1 MESQSETIQTEVIVN
16 CDAPTSIAS
25 VSGGAEAAL
34 PPKTTKQNIER
45 MNELK
50 AKNLDTLSMDDLY
63 NNLKVYEAE
72 IKGQSNSTSNFQ
84 NGQAFASTY
93 ADDVMF
99 SFFANQ
105 SNSPQLD
112 NEDLEQID
120 TDDLEEMD
128 LKWQTKVEC
137 YNCHRRGHFAREC
150 MAPRSWGNK
159 NGDITKRV
167 VPVET
172 PAKALV
178 VTNGM
183 GYDWSYR
190 AEEGPT
196 DFALIAFLS
205 LGSSSS
211 DTEVRDNS
219 ITKLKNQLKESLK
232 EKDDL
237 KLKLENQLNERDL
250 NNKSDVFES
259 ASDSSVNE
267 SEEDNNQ
274 ANDRDKAGE
283 GYHAVHLLYTGNFMP
298 PRPNMSFVGLDDY
311 VFKSAISEIV
321 TRKSI
326 LNNEDQEIF
335 DSGCSRHM
343 MRNKSFLTDYQ
354 EIDGGFVAFGGS
366 SKRVNTACYIH
377 DRVLV
382 TQPHNKTPYELL
394 IGRSPNLDFM
404 RPFGCPV
411 TILNTLDHLGKFEW
425 KADEEF
431 LVGYSINYKAFR
443 EKSSD
448 HEYILLPFMPSHS
461 PLSSSI
467 QSSDDK
473 DADEAPGKGDES
485 VSKGSRID
493 NQERFDSSTQDVNT
507 GEPSI
512 NTANTNINIGSL
524 NINNV
529 GSNDPSMPSFEET
542 GIFDDVYDDK
552 EVGAEADINN
562 LKLLTVVSHIP
573 TTRVYKDHLKEQIIG
588 DLNLATQ
595 TKRMI
600 NFSEE
605 NVMVYVDDIIFGS
618 TKKSLCDEF
627 EQMMHKRFQMSSMRE
642 LTFFLGLQI
651 ASTLMEPNKALIKD
665 TEAEDINVHLYKS
678 MIGSLM
684 YLIASM
690 PNIMFVVCACAMF
703 QVTPKTSHLHDVK
716 RIFRYL
722 KGQPKLGLWL
732 ISWQCKKQ
740 TIVAN
745 STNEAEY
752 VAAASCCGQIRALV
766 NGKNIITEASIRRDL
781 RLDDDEGT
789 ACLPNAAIFEELVR
803 MRVLSLEQIKTNQAA
818 KIKKL
823 KKRVKKLEGKKNKR
837 THGLKRLYKVRLTA
851 RVEYFKEDEGLGDQ
865 EDASKQGRITVID
878 ADEDLSLIDETAQDQ
893 ERINDEDL
901 FGFNDLDEVSTAA
914 DEVVTTTKSV
924 EGIIAATTPLISKD
938 DVTLAQTLV
947 EIKAAKPKAKEA
959 KDKDKGI
966 MMEPGKPLKKKDQ
979 ITFDEEVARK
989 LDAQMKAKRKR
1000 GQLGRRMKQT
1010 ELLQESNTFV
1020 AMDSEVMEG
1029 SKKTQAEVTEGSSK
1043 RAGDEIDQ
1051 ESAKRQRLEKEDD
1064 IAELKR
1070 CLEIVLEDDDDVTI
1084 EATPLSSKSPTIVD
1098 YKIYKEGKKVTPKSS
1113 GQMETHKTI

>member
-1 MESQSETIQTEVIVN
+1 VADEETEVLGFLVDLGLSLGLDFADLRDWFRAEEEVIVN

-50 AKNLDTLSMDDLY
+50 AKSTLLLAILDEHLLKFYRIKDAKTLW
-63 NNLKVYEAE
+63 EA
-72 IKGQSNSTSNFQ
+72 IKT
-84 NGQAFASTY
+84 
-93 ADDVMF
+93 
-99 SFFANQ
+99 
-105 SNSPQLD
+105 SPQLD

-321 TRKSI
+321 T
-326 LNNEDQEIF
+326 N
-335 DSGCSRHM
+335 
-343 MRNKSFLTDYQ
+343 YQ